1 MKIMYKLLPIIHMLS
16 KLSLLFSLL
25 TFVPT
30 TISHLFGDHAFMAF
44 AETTFITVLVS
55 LVVWLATY
63 QYQRELRPRYVEL
76 VGGNGDYCVGGGG
89 VADAG
94 RGGDATAE
102 SRNSRY

>member
-63 QYQRELRPRYVEL
+63 QYQRELRVMVSRWWCCCGWNLRWWRRCQCICIL
-76 VGGNGDYCVGGGG
+76 V
-89 VADAG
+89 
-94 RGGDATAE
+94 RF
-102 SRNSRY
+102 RLLMRFLKP